1 MLSTLSSKFRRA
13 ATALLLLVSTAAAQ
27 QQYIAFFSAE
37 TETYRRI
44 ILDGVSNRRVQVRQD
59 TSGGVTVLIWGARE
73 ADYVGRRRYEQGYL
87 VPATMEID
95 FPRKNLMTITVT
107 GNRFADVVRYELVEP
122 ALYIIDLYPEPL
134 SQESIFH
141 EQSITALWPNGRF
154 VPDIGTGTIQPEP
167 APAPVVGGERLGV
180 ARALTWELEPYLGLF
195 KKALL
200 WAGGASTGLLILA
213 FVLLGRRRRRKT
225 GQKLSLQDAQAF
237 DQAQAILEHHGNL
250 SYDEATLIADLEHDP
265 DRATA

>member
-1 MLSTLSSKFRRA
+1 M
-13 ATALLLLVSTAAAQ
+13 ALFLLISAAAAE

-59 TSGGVTVLIWGARE
+59 SLGGVTVLIWGARQ

-95 FPRKNLMTITVT
+95 FPRRNLMTITVS
-107 GNRFADVVRYELVEP
+107 GNRFAEVVSYKLVEP
-122 ALYIIDLYPEPL
+122 ELYIIDLYPEPL
-134 SQESIFH
+134 PQESIFH

-154 VPDIGTGTIQPEP
+154 VPDAGAGTVQPEP
-167 APAPVVGGERLGV
+167 KPKPVEGGQRLGV
-180 ARALTWELEPYLGLF
+180 ARALRWELEPYLGLF

-200 WAGGASTGLLILA
+200 WAGGASTGVLIVA
-213 FVLLGRRRRRKT
+213 FMLMGRRRRRNSGRK
-225 GQKLSLQDAQAF
+225 KLSVPEAQAY
-237 DQAQAILEHHGNL
+237 DQAQAILERHGNL